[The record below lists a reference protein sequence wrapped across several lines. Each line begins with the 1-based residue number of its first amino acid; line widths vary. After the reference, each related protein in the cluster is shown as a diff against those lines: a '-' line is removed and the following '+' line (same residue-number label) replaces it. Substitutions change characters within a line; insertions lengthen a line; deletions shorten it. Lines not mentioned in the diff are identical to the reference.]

1 MGENDP
7 DQSRN
12 FSGTRSATKLNP
24 ATTSA
29 PASVISSHNGRRWR
43 YVLAIA
49 GSDLAPPT
57 PEDSRIFL
65 TANTSSSV
73 DAYRPSG
80 FLAMHRWTTVSSAT
94 GTFALREA
102 IGLGSSSMIAASVW
116 VAVAR

>member
-1 MGENDP
+1 MGKNDP

-12 FSGTRSATKLNP
+12 FSGTRGATMLML

-29 PASVISSHNGRRWR
+29 IATAISSHTGRRWR
-43 YVLAIA
+43 YAPAIA

-65 TANTSSSV
+65 TANASSSV

-80 FLAMHRWTTVSSAT
+80 FLAMHRWTTVSRAA
-94 GTFALREA
+94 GIFGLREA